1 MTETTRPIAQRGATV
16 VHPTPNGT
24 QAANGSEPGEAAG
37 AAEASL
43 HPTQPDGGVPVERTA
58 ARRARFRSAVA
69 ELSARSSA
77 DDLIRWMLLPG
88 SILVFLGFGALL
100 LGWIGAARTAREIE
114 QIPYLISGGLVGLAL
129 VVLGGLLLV
138 STFWVAVLRKLQVE
152 AEARARSFG
161 AAEVDTL
168 RARLAELE
176 SRPVAARPKGAAR
189 GTTRRTASGS
199 TSRRS

>member
-1 MTETTRPIAQRGATV
+1 MVDPST
-16 VHPTPNGT
+16 NGT
-24 QAANGSEPGEAAG
+24 RAANGSEPGEADKAAG
-37 AAEASL
+37 TTV

-69 ELSARSSA
+69 ELSGRSSA
-77 DDLIRWMLLPG
+77 DDLIRWMLVPG
-88 SILVFLGFGALL
+88 SVFVFLGFGTLL

-129 VVLGGLLLV
+129 VLLGGLLLAA
-138 STFWVAVLRKLQVE
+138 TFWVAVLRKLQVE

-161 AAEVDTL
+161 AEEVDDL

-176 SRPVAARPKGAAR
+176 AARPAAAPRKEGAR
-189 GTTRRTASGS
+189 GTTGRAAAGT
-199 TSRRS
+199 TSRRR

>member
-1 MTETTRPIAQRGATV
+1 MVDPST
-16 VHPTPNGT
+16 NGT
-24 QAANGSEPGEAAG
+24 QAANGSEPGKAAD
-37 AAEASL
+37 AADATMP
-43 HPTQPDGGVPVERTA
+43 PTRLDGGVAVERTA

-69 ELSARSSA
+69 DLSARSSA
-77 DDLIRWMLLPG
+77 DDLIRWMLVPG
-88 SILVFLGFGALL
+88 SIFVFLGFGALL

-161 AAEVDTL
+161 AEEVESL
-168 RARLAELE
+168 RQRLTELE
-176 SRPVAARPKGAAR
+176 ARPVTARPKGAGR
-189 GTTRRTASGS
+189 GTTRRAASGS
-199 TSRRS
+199 TSRR